1 LIRKIARL
9 LKIKEMREQET
20 LRLMQIKRRA
30 LVEAEAE
37 RAEAV
42 RIRDEGERTY
52 PDREQAVYDTVMG
65 RVVEQDAVEDM
76 KAALVR
82 LAESRQELRDEVT
95 RMDHV
100 VARFR
105 RELQDAREAH
115 AAAVRA
121 KEKYVFLYGHV
132 RDIALAEAEAR
143 EESEIEE
150 LFSKPIRTP
159 DGTAAH
165 GG

>member
-1 LIRKIARL
+1 MIRKIARL
-9 LKIKEMREQET
+9 LKIKEMREQEA
-20 LRLMQIKRRA
+20 LRLLQIKRRA
-30 LVEAEAE
+30 LADAETA

-42 RIRDEGERTY
+42 SIRDESSRTY

-82 LAESRQELRDEVT
+82 LAEAHQELEDEVT

-100 VARFR
+100 VDRFR
-105 RELQDAREAH
+105 RELRAAREAH

-121 KEKYVFLYGHV
+121 KEKYVFLHGHV

-143 EESEIEE
+143 EEGEVEE
-150 LFSKPIRTP
+150 LFSKPMRTP
-159 DGTAAH
+159 DGTSAH
-165 GG
+165 GS